1 MFRNSVRFEDSQN
14 IINPY
19 IPIIFRYHRRIWHP
33 FKRIHSSAQPEMR
46 RRGAGGYPPDRS
58 PKQPTSLWGAR
69 VIEWKNPGMGRGGV
83 YLVYDVRLKG
93 NAIVPIV
100 VVVVSNFVI
109 WQGFHDPP
117 VWPLCSACSITPP
130 HANYLVHTC
139 RIKAISL
146 SLDDARNITLGP
158 GTKGARTERFIHLVR
173 LDAGEWRMGLDC
185 WQKC

>member
-1 MFRNSVRFEDSQN
+1 
-14 IINPY
+14 
-19 IPIIFRYHRRIWHP
+19 
-33 FKRIHSSAQPEMR
+33 MR

-109 WQGFHDPP
+109 
-117 VWPLCSACSITPP
+117 
-130 HANYLVHTC
+130 
-139 RIKAISL
+139 
-146 SLDDARNITLGP
+146 
-158 GTKGARTERFIHLVR
+158 
-173 LDAGEWRMGLDC
+173 
-185 WQKC
+185 